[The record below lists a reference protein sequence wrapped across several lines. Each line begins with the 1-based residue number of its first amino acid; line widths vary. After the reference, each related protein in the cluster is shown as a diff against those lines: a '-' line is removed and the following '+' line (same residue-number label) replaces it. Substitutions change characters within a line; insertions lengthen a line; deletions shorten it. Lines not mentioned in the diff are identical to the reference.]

1 MRKLNFTFLL
11 SFQHTSEFRRHWG
24 WITTYVQWQLPPQ
37 ALASHHRPSWAHRQP
52 AEPHQP
58 ERVWEL
64 MFSES
69 SLSQWGAE
77 SVNKCPSVPTYQKL
91 PQRLSRGLRPNDDRS
106 HSLLNV
112 PFVILSHPCLIIST
126 PSLGLCRITSQVNY
140 LQPSPVSGAAL
151 GRTKTMTK
159 AISCHERAS

>member
-1 MRKLNFTFLL
+1 MRKPNFIFLL

-37 ALASHHRPSWAHRQP
+37 ALASHHRPSWAHMLSRISQKGC
-52 AEPHQP
+52 
-58 ERVWEL
+58 
-64 MFSES
+64 ES
-69 SLSQWGAE
+69 QCSQSPLWASGGQSQWINAPE
-77 SVNKCPSVPTYQKL
+77 SPCTKRFLRDSP
-91 PQRLSRGLRPNDDRS
+91 RGLRPNDDRS

-126 PSLGLCRITSQVNY
+126 PSLGLRRTTSQVNY
-140 LQPSPVSGAAL
+140 LQPSPVSGTGL
-151 GRTKTMTK
+151 GRTQTMTK